1 MESQE
6 LTHITALSTQ
16 SDSAVEALLDAAFGP
31 DRIKRTAYKIRT
43 GMMPIGALSF
53 AALDGQHNFIGL
65 LQSWPVALVDSAGRE
80 HPLIMVGPGAVLR
93 SEEGRVGKECVWT
106 GRSRWSPAT

>member
-53 AALDGQHNFIGL
+53 AALDGQHNFIWL
-65 LQSWPVALVDSAGRE
+65 LQSWPVALV
-80 HPLIMVGPGAVLR
+80 R
-93 SEEGRVGKECVWT
+93 SEEPTSELQSLMTTSYDVFCLKEKKT
-106 GRSRWSPAT
+106 KQ

>member
-31 DRIKRTAYKIRT
+31 DRIKRKAYKIRT
-43 GMMPIGALSF
+43 GMMPIGAMSF
-53 AALDGQHNFIGL
+53 AALDGQHNFIGI
-65 LQSWPVALVDSAGRE
+65 LQSWPVALVDSAGKE
-80 HPLIMVGPGAVLR
+80 PPIIK
-93 SEEGRVGKECVWT
+93 EGLVAILAQLHQGGVEKK
-106 GRSRWSPAT
+106 

>member
-16 SDSAVEALLDAAFGP
+16 SDSAVEALLDSAFVP
-31 DRIKRTAYKIRT
+31 DRIKRTAYQIRT

-53 AALDGQHNFIGL
+53 SALDGQHNFIGL
-65 LQSWPVALVDSAGRE
+65 LQSWPVPLEYRAGRAN
-80 HPLIMVGPGAVLR
+80 PPIRVSTRKRVVTGT
-93 SEEGRVGKECVWT
+93 SEAG
-106 GRSRWSPAT
+106 